1 MSDEL
6 QLQFDVHQSP
16 SAVMDEWRQRP
27 PEALKEGR
35 YELTDESFNSLTWEA
50 RYMDWPQKILAVC
63 TFGVAL
69 LFRGFMTS
77 VFRLTARFDEDG
89 ADTRVTMIGRAHPKT
104 RAALGA
110 LVTEHGGPTGPS
122 FGATSS

>member
-6 QLQFDVHQSP
+6 QLQFDMREPP
-16 SAVMDEWRQRP
+16 SSVMESWRREP
-27 PEALKEGR
+27 PEALEDGG

-50 RYMDWPQKILAVC
+50 RYMDWPQKILVVC
-63 TFGVAL
+63 TLGFAL

-89 ADTRVTMIGRAHPKT
+89 PGTRVTFVGKAHPRT
-104 RAALGA
+104 RAALGE
-110 LVTEHGGPTGPS
+110 LVAEHGGSTGLS
-122 FGATSS
+122 FGA

>member
-6 QLQFDVHQSP
+6 QLQFDVNEP
-16 SAVMDEWRQRP
+16 PTAVMEKWRREP
-27 PEALKEGR
+27 PEPLDDGG
-35 YELTDESFNSLTWEA
+35 YELVDESFNSLTWEA

-69 LFRGFMTS
+69 LFKGFMTS

-89 ADTRVTMIGRAHPKT
+89 PGTRVTMIGRAHPRT
-104 RAALGA
+104 RAGLGE
-110 LVTEHGGPTGPS
+110 LVAQHGGSTGLS
-122 FGATSS
+122 FGA